1 MGIGI
6 DIRVNSEQVKA
17 AKLDVDLL
25 SRSLQ
30 TAKDVSTIDI
40 APRGIPELLNEFKQI
55 SASVGAV
62 AEEMKRLQGLRFDT
76 PDFSKITDS
85 MRQTQILAN
94 RVSAPR
100 MQSVQQQP
108 TGEPRRQSLQDRI
121 GIVRP
126 PLAEK
131 PDSHYYGLIKTPP
144 QLPKS
149 DETAARR
156 ESATSERTEQVA
168 QQQPTGEQKTGLS
181 SSEKEWRR
189 IQGEPRSPLD
199 LDPLKTK
206 GDQYSQ
212 IMQDSRRLQNIGQQG
227 ELQGGKLNKRQ
238 LDEYKLLSERIGKNF
253 AGWEQGIAKAQTALS
268 KLNSEQKQLEKTS
281 TQDPGA
287 WIASQSRIQE
297 IEAEKKRLQN
307 VIDINSR
314 RDERVQGAKQRVQ
327 DTQSNVS
334 GYGTQNDPQGH
345 GSLLKKIAGFTA
357 AAAGIGSIAAY
368 IASSRSSYR
377 ASIESESPLYA
388 RGLHGARDRAG
399 KATSLG
405 IAPDEWYG
413 LENSLSRN
421 TGLNEKNMGRN
432 AMMTASFAKF
442 SGLDTAEVAGLRGT
456 MYNATGSNE
465 AIPNG
470 VLLSMGEATKKGLD
484 KARLPE
490 LLGLIGRNTHATAQ
504 AMGGAGVSPEQIGAL
519 TRLSAA
525 ALSLKDSATYKQYAK
540 SGEFQGVMQNGL
552 KSGGS
557 SAGDIRIFEAL
568 GGFNGP
574 MTFEKIH
581 EMNKAKQGGFM
592 DKPELLTGI
601 IGGLESQTKEG
612 RAGELATLMP
622 DWKIEG
628 KPAEQLVE
636 MFESGF
642 LDRLTEAK
650 SKGMNIESMAKGGD
664 KEAARWL
671 KEIQQNPALG
681 RQSTEATKDLVKIE
695 VGEKVSKL
703 FEPMELAAAK
713 FTGALADGDWK
724 NSFSI
729 MGKAAS
735 EMGPVGKTLLAAG
748 TLIAAGGAMNM
759 IGGAMSMGKGALGL
773 LLGPTGILAGLGLGG
788 AAAYGV
794 FKDGAQGAN
803 YLPEDRLNAITGK
816 PPAQPTAFNGR
827 LNPSVANNP
836 KLSAAYKKHAVKVFE
851 AANKYGV
858 PENILA
864 GLIDSESG
872 FSNVPV
878 RQVKMKNGKSISV
891 GGVSQFT
898 EETARQYK
906 INRMNPEQAIDG
918 AARMLSESHKKT
930 GDWRED
936 VRRYKGVQSPENE
949 SQVDSAFMKAEKYT
963 DNEPKRKA
971 LQEASTGGAD
981 DSSMRMIADILKMI
995 AGYSE
1000 KTAQNTEYRPTTPRP
1015 IAVGN

>member
-6 DIRVNSEQVKA
+6 DIRVNSEQVIA
-17 AKLDVDLL
+17 AKREVGLL
-25 SRSLQ
+25 SDSMRE
-30 TAKDVSTIDI
+30 AKELGGKIDI
-40 APRGIPELLNEFKQI
+40 APRGIPELLSEFKQI
-55 SASVGAV
+55 GAGVGAV
-62 AEEMKRLQGLRFDT
+62 VEEMKRLQGLRFDT

-85 MRQTQILAN
+85 MRQTQRLAD
-94 RVSAPR
+94 RVAAPQQQSA
-100 MQSVQQQP
+100 QQQP

-121 GIVRP
+121 GISRP
-126 PLAEK
+126 PMAEK
-131 PDSHYYGLIKTPP
+131 PDSHYHSLIKTMQPF
-144 QLPKS
+144 PKA
-149 DETAARR
+149 EEAAAK
-156 ESATSERTEQVA
+156 EMVTSL
-168 QQQPTGEQKTGLS
+168 QPTGEPRRQSGEPGLS

-238 LDEYKLLSERIGKNF
+238 LDEYKQLSERIGKNF

-399 KATSLG
+399 KATGLG

-432 AMMTASFAKF
+432 SMLTASFAKYG
-442 SGLDTAEVAGLRGT
+442 GLDTAEVAGLRGNI
-456 MYNATGSNE
+456 YNATGSNE
-465 AIPNG
+465 AIPNS
-470 VLLSMGEATKKGLD
+470 VLLSMGEATRQGLS

-490 LLGLIGRNTHATAQ
+490 LLASISRATNSTAQ
-504 AMGGAGVSPEQIGAL
+504 NMHGAGVSPEQIGAL
-519 TRLSAA
+519 TRLSTA
-525 ALSLKDSATYKQYAK
+525 ALSLKDSSSYKVYAK
-540 SGEFQGVMQNGL
+540 SAEFGNVMQNGL
-552 KSGGS
+552 QGAGTG
-557 SAGDIRIFEAL
+557 AGDIRIFKAL
-568 GGFNGP
+568 GGFDGP
-574 MTFEKIH
+574 MTYEKIH
-581 EMNKAKQGGFM
+581 KMNVMKQGGFM
-592 DKPELLTGI
+592 ENPELLTRL
-601 IGGLESQTKEG
+601 IGGLSSTSKEG
-612 RAGELATLMP
+612 RAGELETMMESWGIKGKASEKL
-622 DWKIEG
+622 IE
-628 KPAEQLVE
+628 
-636 MFESGF
+636 MNDSGF
-642 LDRLTEAK
+642 LDKLAK
-650 SKGMNIESMAKGGD
+650 SGKSIDGMAKDGD

-695 VGEKVSKL
+695 VGERVSKL
-703 FEPMELAAAK
+703 FEPMEMAAAK
-713 FTGALADGDWK
+713 FTGALAAGDWK

-735 EMGPVGKTLLAAG
+735 EMGPAAKTLLAAG

-759 IGGAMSMGKGALGL
+759 IGGAMSMGKGVLGL
-773 LLGPTGILAGLGLGG
+773 LSGPGGILAALGLGG
-788 AAAYGV
+788 IAAV
-794 FKDGAQGAN
+794 KTFEHGAEGAN

-836 KLSAAYKKHAVKVFE
+836 KLSAAYKKHAVRVFE
-851 AANKYGV
+851 ASQKYGV

-878 RQVKMKNGKSISV
+878 RQVKLKNGKSISV

-918 AARMLSESHKKT
+918 AAHMLSDLHKKT
-930 GDWRED
+930 GSWRES
-936 VRRYKGVQSPENE
+936 VRQYKGVQSPENE

-963 DNEPKRKA
+963 NNEPKRQA
-971 LQEASTGGAD
+971 LQQSKGGAD
-981 DSSMRMIADILKMI
+981 DSSMQMLADILKTI